1 MALSVVESS
10 VRSRAGPPEQ
20 GADLLLVTPHH
31 VALLAGF
38 SFGATSGGTQPHGL
52 PPARF
57 AATVGLAG
65 LRDLPPAATLR
76 EATDHLSAAL
86 TLALRHALN
95 GSERLPVG
103 FAFAAVS
110 SVRREVWQVGPVG
123 ALWDDPGL
131 EGAQGGLSAALTSL
145 TAAGQARA
153 LIVEALLAQGAGRLT
168 PSQLQASDPAQA
180 VIAPLLV
187 AHASLANST
196 GPSGYGLINGD
207 LVPDEHLRVHRL
219 PPGPREVSLATAG
232 YPAVMNTLAATE
244 RRLQELLRADPLL
257 ITRFPYV
264 RPYRP
269 DHEGYA
275 DRAYARVR
283 VW

>member
-38 SFGATSGGTQPHGL
+38 SFGATSGGTQPRGL

-86 TLALRHALN
+86 TLALRHALS
-95 GSERLPVG
+95 GGERLQVG

-110 SVRREVWQVGPVG
+110 SARREVWQVGPVG

-131 EGAQGGLSAALTSL
+131 EGAQGGLSAALPSL

-168 PSQLQASDPAQA
+168 PSQLQASDPAQP

-187 AHASLANST
+187 AHATLANST

-207 LVPDEHLRVHRL
+207 PVPDEHLRVHRL

-232 YPAVMNTLAATE
+232 YPAIMNTLAATE
-244 RRLQELLRADPLL
+244 RRLQDLLRTDPLL
-257 ITRFPYV
+257 VTRFPYV

>member
-31 VALLAGF
+31 VALIAGL
-38 SFGATSGGTQPHGL
+38 SFGATSGGTQPRGL

-65 LRDLPPAATLR
+65 LRDLPPEATLR
-76 EATDHLSAAL
+76 EATDHLNAAL
-86 TLALRHALN
+86 TLALRHALS
-95 GSERLPVG
+95 GGERPQVG
-103 FAFAAVS
+103 FALAAVS
-110 SVRREVWQVGPVG
+110 SARREVWQVGPVG

-131 EGAQGGLSAALTSL
+131 EGAQGGLSAALPSL

-153 LIVEALLAQGAGRLT
+153 LVIQALLAQGSGQFTQR
-168 PSQLQASDPAQA
+168 QLQASDPAQA

-207 LVPDEHLRVHRL
+207 PVPDEHLRVHRL

-244 RRLQELLRADPLL
+244 RRLQDLLRTDPLL
-257 ITRFPYV
+257 VTRFPYV